1 MAKTSGLPLGL
12 IWRDF
17 ATDWPAQPY
26 PAGPTPCTVQQIN
39 TTGSRGVYRMTL
51 DAGTDVGVVR
61 ITFNTGAYLLP
72 GDVSGGPARTANSL
86 GDRLVW
92 SHGVY
97 NNQDSGSS
105 IGGSFFENSITGTG
119 DIPIITKDNENLT
132 TTSNLERV
140 RQLGFIGGEKFFLKN
155 VAGVGQKILAISNLR
170 GSVPASS
177 AHYAN
182 TTGASGGTFTQ
193 NSDGVYE
200 NIDLFDWDNTLNSGA
215 GGFVNTSDSTGVRTN
230 VGPYSG
236 WKNRNSVYPKV
247 TIYPN
252 MKTHDNTDDGDYFAN
267 GKGRVLY
274 KKYQEQLKFFNAADF
289 GDLILE
295 CIRLFNENQDILES
309 FQNRFKYMLVD
320 EYQDT
325 NTSQYTLLKL
335 LSGKWKNIC
344 CVGDDDQSIYSW
356 RGAEVTNILKFEK
369 DFADSRIIRLE
380 QNYRSTGNILAAAS
394 KLIEA
399 NESRFGK
406 TLWTSSNGGEKVSVT
421 STWDGEEEAR
431 IITDEI
437 EQQSLNKKN
446 LDEVAILV
454 RASFQMREFEDRFVS
469 IGLPYKVI
477 GGPRFYERKEI
488 RDANAYFRLAIHPN
502 DSLALERVLNVPK
515 RGIGETTLKKIKQY
529 AKNNNIPTIDAIRDL
544 IKTSEIKPKTKISL
558 KHFVELTERWNDLI
572 KERSH
577 FEIAEIILEDS
588 GYLEMLRNDDTLTAA
603 GRLDNIKELFR
614 SIEPFESLS
623 AYLEHISLV
632 MEIDKN
638 PEGNKVSLM
647 TLHAAKGL
655 EFDYVYLP
663 GWEEGVFPNQRSLD
677 EGGIKSLEEERRL
690 AYVGITRAKVKSSIF
705 YAANRK
711 MHNQWLSSIASR
723 FVSELPDENVEV
735 NLSHFSG
742 NKGNFTDIKEDIFD
756 QSDYS
761 TPGWERAKIQSSNK
775 KILVE
780 DVTDISLDNNSKF
793 SSGSIVFHKKFGQ
806 GKVESIDGKKLT
818 INFGSNG
825 TRKVME
831 NFVDTVS

>member
-1 MAKTSGLPLGL
+1 MLK
-12 IWRDF
+12 IDE
-17 ATDWPAQPY
+17 
-26 PAGPTPCTVQQIN
+26 
-39 TTGSRGVYRMTL
+39 L
-51 DAGTDVGVVR
+51 DAFKKLNEVQKEAVLHDNGPLLVLAGAGTGKTGVLTTRLAR
-61 ITFNTGAYLLP
+61 ILMENMALP
-72 GDVSGGPARTANSL
+72 GEILSVTFTNKAANEMKSRVGNLIGDMVTGLKWL
-86 GDRLVW
+86 GTF
-92 SHGVY
+92 H
-97 NNQDSGSS
+97 S
-105 IGGSFFENSITGTG
+105 IGAQI
-119 DIPIITKDNENLT
+119 L
-132 TTSNLERV
+132 
-140 RQLGFIGGEKFFLKN
+140 RQYPEKVGLKNGFIILDTDDQLRLLK
-155 VAGVGQKILAISNLR
+155 QIIKE
-170 GSVPASS
+170 
-177 AHYAN
+177 
-182 TTGASGGTFTQ
+182 
-193 NSDGVYE
+193 E
-200 NIDLFDWDNTLNSGA
+200 NIDDKKWSAKGLLSLIDK
-215 GGFVNTSDSTGVRTN
+215 
-230 VGPYSG
+230 
-236 WKNRNSVYPKV
+236 WKNKGLG
-247 TIYPN
+247 PN
-252 MKTHDNTDDGDYFAN
+252 QISSDDGDYFAN
-267 GKGRVLY
+267 GKGKVLY

-295 CIRLFNENQDILES
+295 CIRLFNENPDILES

-369 DFADSRIIRLE
+369 DFLDSKIIRLE

-488 RDANAYFRLAIHPN
+488 RDANAYFRLAIQPN
-502 DSLALERVLNVPK
+502 DSLALERILNVPK
-515 RGIGETTLKKIKQY
+515 RGIGETTLKKIKDY
-529 AKNNNIPTIDAIRDL
+529 AKNNNIPTIDSIRDL

-558 KHFVELTERWNDLI
+558 GHFIELTERWNDLI
-572 KERSH
+572 AERNH
-577 FEIAEIILEDS
+577 YEMAEIILEDS
-588 GYLEMLRNDDTLTAA
+588 GYLEMLRNDDTITAA

-614 SIEPFESLS
+614 SIEPFESLN

-655 EFDYVYLP
+655 EFDYVFLP

-677 EGGIKSLEEERRL
+677 EGGVKSLEEERRL
-690 AYVGITRAKVKSSIF
+690 AYVGITRAKIKSSIF

-711 MHNQWLSSIASR
+711 MHNQWLSSIPSR
-723 FVSELPDENVEV
+723 FVNELPEDNIEV

-742 NKGNFTDIKEDIFD
+742 NKGNFTDIKEDDIFD

-761 TPGWERAKIQSSNK
+761 TPGWERAKIQSLSNK
-775 KILVE
+775 RIQEEEKI
-780 DVTDISLDNNSKF
+780 ISVDTNSKF
-793 SSGSIVFHKKFGQ
+793 SPGMLVMHKKFGK
-806 GKVESIDGKKLT
+806 GKIQTVDGKKLT
-818 INFGSNG
+818 ISFGDNG
-825 TRKVME
+825 IRKVME
-831 NFVDTVS
+831 NFVDIAN

>member
-1 MAKTSGLPLGL
+1 MLK
-12 IWRDF
+12 
-17 ATDWPAQPY
+17 
-26 PAGPTPCTVQQIN
+26 IN
-39 TTGSRGVYRMTL
+39 EL
-51 DAGTDVGVVR
+51 DAFKKLNEVQKEAVLHDDGPLLVLAGAGTGKTGVLTTRLAR
-61 ITFNTGAYLLP
+61 ILMENMALP
-72 GDVSGGPARTANSL
+72 GEILSVTFTNKAANEMKSRVGNLIGDMVTGLKWL
-86 GDRLVW
+86 GTF
-92 SHGVY
+92 H
-97 NNQDSGSS
+97 S
-105 IGGSFFENSITGTG
+105 IGAQI
-119 DIPIITKDNENLT
+119 L
-132 TTSNLERV
+132 
-140 RQLGFIGGEKFFLKN
+140 RQYPEKVGLKNGFIILDTDDQLRLLK
-155 VAGVGQKILAISNLR
+155 QIIKE
-170 GSVPASS
+170 
-177 AHYAN
+177 
-182 TTGASGGTFTQ
+182 
-193 NSDGVYE
+193 E
-200 NIDLFDWDNTLNSGA
+200 NIDDKKWSAKGLLSLIDK
-215 GGFVNTSDSTGVRTN
+215 
-230 VGPYSG
+230 
-236 WKNRNSVYPKV
+236 WKNKGLS
-247 TIYPN
+247 PN
-252 MKTHDNTDDGDYFAN
+252 QISSDDGDYFAN
-267 GKGRVLY
+267 GKGKVLY

-295 CIRLFNENQDILES
+295 CIRLFNENPDILEG

-344 CVGDDDQSIYSW
+344 CVGDDDKSIYSW

-369 DFADSRIIRLE
+369 DFINSRIIRLE

-488 RDANAYFRLAIHPN
+488 RDANAYFRLAIQPN

-515 RGIGETTLKKIKQY
+515 RGIGETTLKKIKDY
-529 AKNNNIPTIDAIRDL
+529 AKHNNISTIDAIKDL

-558 KHFVELTERWNDLI
+558 GYFVELTERWNSLI
-572 KERSH
+572 TERSH
-577 FEIAEIILEDS
+577 YDMAEIILEDS
-588 GYLEMLRNDDTLTAA
+588 GYLEMLRNDDTITAA

-614 SIEPFESLS
+614 SIEPFESLN

-655 EFDYVYLP
+655 EFDYVFLP

-677 EGGIKSLEEERRL
+677 EGGVKSLEEERRL
-690 AYVGITRAKVKSSIF
+690 AYVGITRAKIKSSIF

-711 MHNQWLSSIASR
+711 MHNQWLSSIPSR
-723 FVSELPDENVEV
+723 FVNELPEDNIEI

-742 NKGNFTDIKEDIFD
+742 NKGNFTDIKEDDIFD

-761 TPGWERAKIQSSNK
+761 TPGWERAKIQSLSNK
-775 KILVE
+775 RIQEEEINSV
-780 DVTDISLDNNSKF
+780 DTNSKF
-793 SSGSIVFHKKFGQ
+793 STGTLVVHKKFGK
-806 GKVESIDGKKLT
+806 GKIESVDGKKLT
-818 INFGSNG
+818 INFGNNG
-825 TRKVME
+825 MRKVME
-831 NFVDTVS
+831 NFVDIAT

>member
-1 MAKTSGLPLGL
+1 MLK
-12 IWRDF
+12 IDE
-17 ATDWPAQPY
+17 
-26 PAGPTPCTVQQIN
+26 
-39 TTGSRGVYRMTL
+39 L
-51 DAGTDVGVVR
+51 DAFKKLNEVQKEAVLHDNGPLLVLAGAGTGKTGVLTTRLAR
-61 ITFNTGAYLLP
+61 ILMENMALP
-72 GDVSGGPARTANSL
+72 GEILSVTFTNKAANEMKSRVGNLIGDMVTGLKWL
-86 GDRLVW
+86 GTF
-92 SHGVY
+92 H
-97 NNQDSGSS
+97 S
-105 IGGSFFENSITGTG
+105 IGAQI
-119 DIPIITKDNENLT
+119 L
-132 TTSNLERV
+132 
-140 RQLGFIGGEKFFLKN
+140 RQYPEKVGLKNGFIILDTDDQLRLLK
-155 VAGVGQKILAISNLR
+155 QIIKE
-170 GSVPASS
+170 
-177 AHYAN
+177 
-182 TTGASGGTFTQ
+182 
-193 NSDGVYE
+193 E
-200 NIDLFDWDNTLNSGA
+200 NIDDKKWSAKGLLSLIDN
-215 GGFVNTSDSTGVRTN
+215 
-230 VGPYSG
+230 
-236 WKNRNSVYPKV
+236 WKNKGLS
-247 TIYPN
+247 PN
-252 MKTHDNTDDGDYFAN
+252 QISSDDGDYFAN
-267 GKGRVLY
+267 GKGKVLY
-274 KKYQEQLKFFNAADF
+274 KKYQDQLKFFNAADF

-295 CIRLFNENQDILES
+295 CIRLFNENPDILES

-369 DFADSRIIRLE
+369 DFLDSKIIRLE

-488 RDANAYFRLAIHPN
+488 RDANAYFRLAIQPN
-502 DSLALERVLNVPK
+502 DSLALERILNVPK
-515 RGIGETTLKKIKQY
+515 RGIGETTLKKIKDY
-529 AKNNNIPTIDAIRDL
+529 AKNNNIPTIDSIRDL

-558 KHFVELTERWNDLI
+558 GHFIELTERWNDLI
-572 KERSH
+572 AKRNHYEM
-577 FEIAEIILEDS
+577 AEIILEDS
-588 GYLEMLRNDDTLTAA
+588 GYLEMLRNDDTITAA

-614 SIEPFESLS
+614 SIEPFESLN

-655 EFDYVYLP
+655 EFDYVFLP

-677 EGGIKSLEEERRL
+677 EGGVKSLEEERRL
-690 AYVGITRAKVKSSIF
+690 AYVGITRAKIKSSIF

-711 MHNQWLSSIASR
+711 MHNQWLSSIPSR
-723 FVSELPDENVEV
+723 FVNELPEDNIEV

-742 NKGNFTDIKEDIFD
+742 NKGNFTDIKEDDIFD

-761 TPGWERAKIQSSNK
+761 TPGWERAKIQSLSNK
-775 KILVE
+775 RIQEEEKI
-780 DVTDISLDNNSKF
+780 ISVDTNSKF
-793 SSGSIVFHKKFGQ
+793 SPGMLVMHKKFGK
-806 GKVESIDGKKLT
+806 GKIQTVDGKKLT
-818 INFGSNG
+818 ISFGDNG
-825 TRKVME
+825 IRKVME
-831 NFVDTVS
+831 NFVDIAN

>member
-1 MAKTSGLPLGL
+1 MLK
-12 IWRDF
+12 
-17 ATDWPAQPY
+17 
-26 PAGPTPCTVQQIN
+26 IN
-39 TTGSRGVYRMTL
+39 EL
-51 DAGTDVGVVR
+51 DAFKKLNEVQKEAVLHDDGPLLVLAGAGTGKTGVLTTRLAR
-61 ITFNTGAYLLP
+61 ILMENMALP
-72 GDVSGGPARTANSL
+72 GEILSVTFTNKAANEMKSRVGNLIGDMVTGLKWL
-86 GDRLVW
+86 GTF
-92 SHGVY
+92 H
-97 NNQDSGSS
+97 S
-105 IGGSFFENSITGTG
+105 IGAQI
-119 DIPIITKDNENLT
+119 L
-132 TTSNLERV
+132 
-140 RQLGFIGGEKFFLKN
+140 RQYPEKVGLKNGFIILDTDDQLRLLK
-155 VAGVGQKILAISNLR
+155 QIIKE
-170 GSVPASS
+170 
-177 AHYAN
+177 
-182 TTGASGGTFTQ
+182 
-193 NSDGVYE
+193 E
-200 NIDLFDWDNTLNSGA
+200 NIDDKKWSAKGLLSLIDK
-215 GGFVNTSDSTGVRTN
+215 
-230 VGPYSG
+230 
-236 WKNRNSVYPKV
+236 WKNKGLS
-247 TIYPN
+247 PN
-252 MKTHDNTDDGDYFAN
+252 QISSDDGDYFAN
-267 GKGRVLY
+267 GKGKVLY

-295 CIRLFNENQDILES
+295 CIRLFNENPDILEG

-369 DFADSRIIRLE
+369 DFINSRIIRLE

-488 RDANAYFRLAIHPN
+488 RDANAYFRLAIQPN

-515 RGIGETTLKKIKQY
+515 RGIGETTLKKIKDY
-529 AKNNNIPTIDAIRDL
+529 AKHNNISTIDAIKDL

-558 KHFVELTERWNDLI
+558 GYFVELTERWNSLI
-572 KERSH
+572 TERSH
-577 FEIAEIILEDS
+577 YDMAEIILEDS
-588 GYLEMLRNDDTLTAA
+588 GYLEMLRNDDTITAA

-614 SIEPFESLS
+614 SIEPFESLN

-655 EFDYVYLP
+655 EFDYVFLP

-677 EGGIKSLEEERRL
+677 EGGVKSLEEERRL
-690 AYVGITRAKVKSSIF
+690 AYVGITRAKIKSSIF

-711 MHNQWLSSIASR
+711 MHNQWLSSIPSR
-723 FVSELPDENVEV
+723 FVNELPEDNIEI

-742 NKGNFTDIKEDIFD
+742 NKGNFTDIKEDDVFD

-761 TPGWERAKIQSSNK
+761 TPGWERAKIQSLSNK
-775 KILVE
+775 RIQEEEINSV
-780 DVTDISLDNNSKF
+780 DTNSKF
-793 SSGSIVFHKKFGQ
+793 STGTLVVHKKFGK
-806 GKVESIDGKKLT
+806 GKIESVDGKKLT
-818 INFGSNG
+818 INFGNNG
-825 TRKVME
+825 MRKVME
-831 NFVDTVS
+831 NFVDIAT

>member
-1 MAKTSGLPLGL
+1 MLK
-12 IWRDF
+12 IDE
-17 ATDWPAQPY
+17 
-26 PAGPTPCTVQQIN
+26 
-39 TTGSRGVYRMTL
+39 L
-51 DAGTDVGVVR
+51 DAFKKLNEVQKEAVLHDNGPLLVLAGAGTGKTGVLTTRLAR
-61 ITFNTGAYLLP
+61 ILMENMALP
-72 GDVSGGPARTANSL
+72 GEILSVTFTNKAANEMKSRVGNLIGDMVTGLKWL
-86 GDRLVW
+86 GTF
-92 SHGVY
+92 H
-97 NNQDSGSS
+97 S
-105 IGGSFFENSITGTG
+105 IGAQI
-119 DIPIITKDNENLT
+119 L
-132 TTSNLERV
+132 
-140 RQLGFIGGEKFFLKN
+140 RQYPEKVGLKNGFIILDTDDQLRLLK
-155 VAGVGQKILAISNLR
+155 QIIKE
-170 GSVPASS
+170 
-177 AHYAN
+177 
-182 TTGASGGTFTQ
+182 
-193 NSDGVYE
+193 E
-200 NIDLFDWDNTLNSGA
+200 NIDDKKWSAKGLLSLIDN
-215 GGFVNTSDSTGVRTN
+215 
-230 VGPYSG
+230 
-236 WKNRNSVYPKV
+236 WKNKGLS
-247 TIYPN
+247 PN
-252 MKTHDNTDDGDYFAN
+252 QISSDDGDYFAN
-267 GKGRVLY
+267 GKGKVLY
-274 KKYQEQLKFFNAADF
+274 KKYQDQLKFFNAADF

-295 CIRLFNENQDILES
+295 CIRLFNENPDILES

-369 DFADSRIIRLE
+369 DFLDSKIIRLE
-380 QNYRSTGNILAAAS
+380 QNYRSTGNILATAS

-437 EQQSLNKKN
+437 EQHSLNKKN

-488 RDANAYFRLAIHPN
+488 RDANAYFRLAIQPN
-502 DSLALERVLNVPK
+502 DSLALERILNVPK
-515 RGIGETTLKKIKQY
+515 RGIGETTLKKIKDY
-529 AKNNNIPTIDAIRDL
+529 AKNNNIPTIDSIRDL

-558 KHFVELTERWNDLI
+558 GHFIELTERWNDLI
-572 KERSH
+572 AERNH
-577 FEIAEIILEDS
+577 YEMAEIILEDS
-588 GYLEMLRNDDTLTAA
+588 GYLEMLRNDDTITAA

-614 SIEPFESLS
+614 SIEPFESLN

-655 EFDYVYLP
+655 EFDYVFLP

-677 EGGIKSLEEERRL
+677 EGGVKSLEEERRL
-690 AYVGITRAKVKSSIF
+690 AYVGITRAKIKSSIF

-711 MHNQWLSSIASR
+711 MHNQWLSSIPSR
-723 FVSELPDENVEV
+723 FVNELPEDNIEV

-742 NKGNFTDIKEDIFD
+742 NKGNFTDIKEDDIFD

-761 TPGWERAKIQSSNK
+761 TPGWERAKIQSLSNK
-775 KILVE
+775 RIQE
-780 DVTDISLDNNSKF
+780 EEEIISVDTNSKF
-793 SSGSIVFHKKFGQ
+793 SPGMLVMHKKFGK
-806 GKVESIDGKKLT
+806 GKIETVDGKKLT
-818 INFGSNG
+818 ISFGDNG
-825 TRKVME
+825 IRKVME
-831 NFVDTVS
+831 NFVDIAN

>member
-1 MAKTSGLPLGL
+1 MLK
-12 IWRDF
+12 
-17 ATDWPAQPY
+17 
-26 PAGPTPCTVQQIN
+26 IN
-39 TTGSRGVYRMTL
+39 EL
-51 DAGTDVGVVR
+51 DAFKKLNEVQKEAVLHDNGPLLVLAGAGTGKTGVLTTRLAR
-61 ITFNTGAYLLP
+61 ILMENMALP
-72 GDVSGGPARTANSL
+72 GEILSVTFTNKAANEMKSRVGNLIGDMVTGLKWL
-86 GDRLVW
+86 GTF
-92 SHGVY
+92 H
-97 NNQDSGSS
+97 S
-105 IGGSFFENSITGTG
+105 IGAQI
-119 DIPIITKDNENLT
+119 L
-132 TTSNLERV
+132 
-140 RQLGFIGGEKFFLKN
+140 RQYPEKVGLKNGFIILDTDDQLRLLK
-155 VAGVGQKILAISNLR
+155 QIIKE
-170 GSVPASS
+170 
-177 AHYAN
+177 
-182 TTGASGGTFTQ
+182 
-193 NSDGVYE
+193 E
-200 NIDLFDWDNTLNSGA
+200 NIDDKKWSAKGLLSLIDK
-215 GGFVNTSDSTGVRTN
+215 
-230 VGPYSG
+230 
-236 WKNRNSVYPKV
+236 WKNKGLG
-247 TIYPN
+247 PN
-252 MKTHDNTDDGDYFAN
+252 QISSDDGDYFAN
-267 GKGRVLY
+267 GKGKVLY

-295 CIRLFNENQDILES
+295 CIRLFNENPDILES

-369 DFADSRIIRLE
+369 DFLHSKIIRLE

-394 KLIEA
+394 KLIET

-469 IGLPYKVI
+469 VGLPYKVI

-488 RDANAYFRLAIHPN
+488 RDANAYFRLAIQPN
-502 DSLALERVLNVPK
+502 DSLALERILNVPK
-515 RGIGETTLKKIKQY
+515 RGIGETTLKKIKDY
-529 AKNNNIPTIDAIRDL
+529 AKNNNISTIDSIRDL

-558 KHFVELTERWNDLI
+558 GHFIELTERWNDLI
-572 KERSH
+572 AERNH
-577 FEIAEIILEDS
+577 YEMAEIILEDS
-588 GYLEMLRNDDTLTAA
+588 GYLEMLRNDDTITAA

-614 SIEPFESLS
+614 SIEPFESLN

-655 EFDYVYLP
+655 EFDYVFLP

-677 EGGIKSLEEERRL
+677 EGGVKSLEEERRL
-690 AYVGITRAKVKSSIF
+690 AYVGITRAKIKSSIF

-711 MHNQWLSSIASR
+711 MHNQWLSSIPSR
-723 FVSELPDENVEV
+723 FVNELPEDNIEI

-742 NKGNFTDIKEDIFD
+742 NKGNFTDIKEDDIFD

-761 TPGWERAKIQSSNK
+761 TPGWERAKIQSLSNK
-775 KILVE
+775 RAQEEEKI
-780 DVTDISLDNNSKF
+780 ISIDSNSKF
-793 SSGSIVFHKKFGQ
+793 SPGTLVMHKKFGK
-806 GKVESIDGKKLT
+806 GKIETVDGKKLT
-818 INFGSNG
+818 IDFGGNG
-825 TRKVME
+825 IRKVME
-831 NFVDTVS
+831 NFVDITY

>member
-1 MAKTSGLPLGL
+1 MLK
-12 IWRDF
+12 IDE
-17 ATDWPAQPY
+17 
-26 PAGPTPCTVQQIN
+26 
-39 TTGSRGVYRMTL
+39 L
-51 DAGTDVGVVR
+51 DAFKKLNEVQKEAVLHDNGPLLVLAGAGTGKTGVLTTRLAR
-61 ITFNTGAYLLP
+61 ILMENMALP
-72 GDVSGGPARTANSL
+72 GEILSVTFTNKAANEMKSRVGNLIGDMVTGLKWL
-86 GDRLVW
+86 GTF
-92 SHGVY
+92 H
-97 NNQDSGSS
+97 S
-105 IGGSFFENSITGTG
+105 IGAQI
-119 DIPIITKDNENLT
+119 L
-132 TTSNLERV
+132 
-140 RQLGFIGGEKFFLKN
+140 RQYPEKVGLKNGFIILDTDDQLRLLK
-155 VAGVGQKILAISNLR
+155 QIIKE
-170 GSVPASS
+170 
-177 AHYAN
+177 
-182 TTGASGGTFTQ
+182 
-193 NSDGVYE
+193 E
-200 NIDLFDWDNTLNSGA
+200 NIDDKKWSAKGLLSLIDN
-215 GGFVNTSDSTGVRTN
+215 
-230 VGPYSG
+230 
-236 WKNRNSVYPKV
+236 WKNKGLS
-247 TIYPN
+247 PN
-252 MKTHDNTDDGDYFAN
+252 QISSDDGDYFAN
-267 GKGRVLY
+267 GKGKVLY
-274 KKYQEQLKFFNAADF
+274 KKYQDQLKFFNAADF

-295 CIRLFNENQDILES
+295 CIRLFNENPDILES

-369 DFADSRIIRLE
+369 DFLDSKIIRLE

-488 RDANAYFRLAIHPN
+488 RDANAYFRLAIQPN
-502 DSLALERVLNVPK
+502 DSLALERILNVPK
-515 RGIGETTLKKIKQY
+515 RGIGETTLKKIKDY
-529 AKNNNIPTIDAIRDL
+529 AKNNNIPTIDSIRDL

-558 KHFVELTERWNDLI
+558 GHFIELTERWNDLI
-572 KERSH
+572 AERNH
-577 FEIAEIILEDS
+577 YEMAEIILEDS
-588 GYLEMLRNDDTLTAA
+588 GYLEMLRNDDTITAA

-614 SIEPFESLS
+614 SIEPFESLN

-655 EFDYVYLP
+655 EFDYVFLP

-677 EGGIKSLEEERRL
+677 EGGVKSLEEERRL
-690 AYVGITRAKVKSSIF
+690 AYVGITRAKIKSSIF

-711 MHNQWLSSIASR
+711 MHNQWLSSIPSR
-723 FVSELPDENVEV
+723 FVNELPEDNIEV

-742 NKGNFTDIKEDIFD
+742 NKGNFTDIKEDDIFD

-761 TPGWERAKIQSSNK
+761 TPGWERAKIQSLSNK
-775 KILVE
+775 RIQEEEKI
-780 DVTDISLDNNSKF
+780 ISVGTNSKF
-793 SSGSIVFHKKFGQ
+793 SPGMLVMHKKFGK
-806 GKVESIDGKKLT
+806 GKIQTVDGKKLT
-818 INFGSNG
+818 ISFGDNG
-825 TRKVME
+825 IRKVME
-831 NFVDTVS
+831 NFVDIAN

>member
-1 MAKTSGLPLGL
+1 MLK
-12 IWRDF
+12 IDE
-17 ATDWPAQPY
+17 
-26 PAGPTPCTVQQIN
+26 
-39 TTGSRGVYRMTL
+39 L
-51 DAGTDVGVVR
+51 DAFKKLNEVQKEAVLHDNGPLLVLAGAGTGKTGVLTTRLAR
-61 ITFNTGAYLLP
+61 ILMENMALP
-72 GDVSGGPARTANSL
+72 GEILSVTFTNKAANEMKSRVGNLIGDMVTGLKWL
-86 GDRLVW
+86 GTF
-92 SHGVY
+92 H
-97 NNQDSGSS
+97 S
-105 IGGSFFENSITGTG
+105 IGAQI
-119 DIPIITKDNENLT
+119 L
-132 TTSNLERV
+132 
-140 RQLGFIGGEKFFLKN
+140 RQYPEKVGLKNGFIILDTDDQLRLLK
-155 VAGVGQKILAISNLR
+155 QIIKE
-170 GSVPASS
+170 
-177 AHYAN
+177 
-182 TTGASGGTFTQ
+182 
-193 NSDGVYE
+193 E
-200 NIDLFDWDNTLNSGA
+200 NIDDKKWSAKGLLSLIDN
-215 GGFVNTSDSTGVRTN
+215 
-230 VGPYSG
+230 
-236 WKNRNSVYPKV
+236 WKNKGLS
-247 TIYPN
+247 PN
-252 MKTHDNTDDGDYFAN
+252 QISSDDGDYFAN
-267 GKGRVLY
+267 GKGKVLY
-274 KKYQEQLKFFNAADF
+274 KKYQDQLKFFNAADF

-295 CIRLFNENQDILES
+295 CIRLFNENPDILES

-369 DFADSRIIRLE
+369 DFLDSKIIRLE

-488 RDANAYFRLAIHPN
+488 RDANAYFRLAIQPN
-502 DSLALERVLNVPK
+502 DSLALERILNVPK
-515 RGIGETTLKKIKQY
+515 RGIGETTLKKIKDY
-529 AKNNNIPTIDAIRDL
+529 AKNNNIPTIDSIRDL

-558 KHFVELTERWNDLI
+558 GHFIELTERWNDLI
-572 KERSH
+572 AERNH
-577 FEIAEIILEDS
+577 YEMAEIILEDS
-588 GYLEMLRNDDTLTAA
+588 GYLEMLRNDDTITAA

-614 SIEPFESLS
+614 SIEPFESLN

-655 EFDYVYLP
+655 EFDYVFLP

-677 EGGIKSLEEERRL
+677 EGGVKSLEEERRL
-690 AYVGITRAKVKSSIF
+690 AYVGITRAKIKSSIF

-711 MHNQWLSSIASR
+711 MHNQWLSSIPSR
-723 FVSELPDENVEV
+723 FVNELPEDNIDV

-742 NKGNFTDIKEDIFD
+742 NKGNFTDIKEDDIFD

-761 TPGWERAKIQSSNK
+761 TPGWERAKIQSLSNK
-775 KILVE
+775 RIQEEEKI
-780 DVTDISLDNNSKF
+780 ISVDTNSKF
-793 SSGSIVFHKKFGQ
+793 SPGMLVMHKKFGK
-806 GKVESIDGKKLT
+806 GKIETVDGKKLT
-818 INFGSNG
+818 ISFGDNG
-825 TRKVME
+825 IRKVME
-831 NFVDTVS
+831 NFVDLAN

>member
-1 MAKTSGLPLGL
+1 MLK
-12 IWRDF
+12 IDE
-17 ATDWPAQPY
+17 
-26 PAGPTPCTVQQIN
+26 
-39 TTGSRGVYRMTL
+39 L
-51 DAGTDVGVVR
+51 DAFKKLNEVQKEAVLHDNGPLLVLAGAGTGKTGVLTTRLAR
-61 ITFNTGAYLLP
+61 ILMENMALP
-72 GDVSGGPARTANSL
+72 GEILSVTFTNKAANEMKSRVGNLIGDMVTGLKWL
-86 GDRLVW
+86 GTF
-92 SHGVY
+92 H
-97 NNQDSGSS
+97 S
-105 IGGSFFENSITGTG
+105 IGAQI
-119 DIPIITKDNENLT
+119 L
-132 TTSNLERV
+132 
-140 RQLGFIGGEKFFLKN
+140 RQYPEKVGLKNGFIILDTDDQLRLLK
-155 VAGVGQKILAISNLR
+155 QIIKE
-170 GSVPASS
+170 
-177 AHYAN
+177 
-182 TTGASGGTFTQ
+182 
-193 NSDGVYE
+193 E
-200 NIDLFDWDNTLNSGA
+200 NIDDKKWSAKGLLSLIDN
-215 GGFVNTSDSTGVRTN
+215 
-230 VGPYSG
+230 
-236 WKNRNSVYPKV
+236 WKNKGLS
-247 TIYPN
+247 PN
-252 MKTHDNTDDGDYFAN
+252 QISSDDGDYFAN
-267 GKGRVLY
+267 GKGKVLY
-274 KKYQEQLKFFNAADF
+274 KKYQDQLKFFNAADF

-295 CIRLFNENQDILES
+295 CIRLFNENPDILES

-369 DFADSRIIRLE
+369 DFLDSKIIRLE

-488 RDANAYFRLAIHPN
+488 RDANAYFRLAIQPN
-502 DSLALERVLNVPK
+502 DSLALERILNVPK
-515 RGIGETTLKKIKQY
+515 RGIGETTLKKIKDY
-529 AKNNNIPTIDAIRDL
+529 AKNNNIPTIDSIRDL

-558 KHFVELTERWNDLI
+558 GHFIELTERWNDLI
-572 KERSH
+572 AERNH
-577 FEIAEIILEDS
+577 YEMAEIILEDS
-588 GYLEMLRNDDTLTAA
+588 GYLEMLRNDDTITAA

-614 SIEPFESLS
+614 SIEPFESLN

-655 EFDYVYLP
+655 EFDYVFLP

-677 EGGIKSLEEERRL
+677 EGGVKSLEEERRL
-690 AYVGITRAKVKSSIF
+690 AYVGITRAKIKSSIF

-711 MHNQWLSSIASR
+711 MHNQWLSSIPSR
-723 FVSELPDENVEV
+723 FVNELPEDNIEV

-742 NKGNFTDIKEDIFD
+742 NKGNFTDIKEDDIFD

-761 TPGWERAKIQSSNK
+761 TPGWERAKIQSLSNK
-775 KILVE
+775 RIQEEEKI
-780 DVTDISLDNNSKF
+780 ISVDTNSKF
-793 SSGSIVFHKKFGQ
+793 SPGMLVMHKKFGK
-806 GKVESIDGKKLT
+806 GKIETVDGKKLT
-818 INFGSNG
+818 ISFGDNG
-825 TRKVME
+825 IRKVME
-831 NFVDTVS
+831 NFVNIAN

>member
-1 MAKTSGLPLGL
+1 MLK
-12 IWRDF
+12 
-17 ATDWPAQPY
+17 
-26 PAGPTPCTVQQIN
+26 IN
-39 TTGSRGVYRMTL
+39 EL
-51 DAGTDVGVVR
+51 DAFKKLNEVQKEAVLHDNGPLLVLAGAGTGKTGVLTTRLAR
-61 ITFNTGAYLLP
+61 ILMENMALP
-72 GDVSGGPARTANSL
+72 GEILSVTFTNKAANEMKSRVGNLIGDMVTGLKWL
-86 GDRLVW
+86 GTF
-92 SHGVY
+92 H
-97 NNQDSGSS
+97 S
-105 IGGSFFENSITGTG
+105 IGAQI
-119 DIPIITKDNENLT
+119 L
-132 TTSNLERV
+132 
-140 RQLGFIGGEKFFLKN
+140 RQYPEKVGLKNGFIILDTDDQLRLLK
-155 VAGVGQKILAISNLR
+155 QIIKE
-170 GSVPASS
+170 
-177 AHYAN
+177 
-182 TTGASGGTFTQ
+182 
-193 NSDGVYE
+193 E
-200 NIDLFDWDNTLNSGA
+200 NIDDKKWSAKGLLSLIDK
-215 GGFVNTSDSTGVRTN
+215 
-230 VGPYSG
+230 
-236 WKNRNSVYPKV
+236 WKNKGLG
-247 TIYPN
+247 PN
-252 MKTHDNTDDGDYFAN
+252 QISSDDGDYFAN
-267 GKGRVLY
+267 GKGKVLY

-295 CIRLFNENQDILES
+295 CIRLFNENPDILES

-369 DFADSRIIRLE
+369 DFLHSKIIRLE

-394 KLIEA
+394 KLIET

-488 RDANAYFRLAIHPN
+488 RDANAYFRLAIQPN
-502 DSLALERVLNVPK
+502 DSLALERILNVPK
-515 RGIGETTLKKIKQY
+515 RGIGETTLKKIKDY
-529 AKNNNIPTIDAIRDL
+529 AKNNNIPTIDSIRDL

-558 KHFVELTERWNDLI
+558 GHFIELTERWNDLI
-572 KERSH
+572 AERNH
-577 FEIAEIILEDS
+577 YEMAEIILEDS
-588 GYLEMLRNDDTLTAA
+588 GYLEMLRNDDTITAA

-614 SIEPFESLS
+614 SIEPFESLN

-655 EFDYVYLP
+655 EFDYVFLP

-677 EGGIKSLEEERRL
+677 EGGVKSLEEERRL
-690 AYVGITRAKVKSSIF
+690 AYVGITRAKIKSSIF

-711 MHNQWLSSIASR
+711 MHNQWLSSIPSR
-723 FVSELPDENVEV
+723 FVNELPEDNIEI

-742 NKGNFTDIKEDIFD
+742 NKGNFTDIKEDDIFD

-761 TPGWERAKIQSSNK
+761 TPGWERAKIQSLSNK
-775 KILVE
+775 RAQEEEKI
-780 DVTDISLDNNSKF
+780 ISIDSNSKF
-793 SSGSIVFHKKFGQ
+793 SPGTLVMHKKFGK
-806 GKVESIDGKKLT
+806 GKIETVDGKKLT
-818 INFGSNG
+818 IDFGGNG
-825 TRKVME
+825 IRKVME
-831 NFVDTVS
+831 NFVDITY

>member
-1 MAKTSGLPLGL
+1 MKSRVGNLIGDMVTGLKWLG
-12 IWRDF
+12 
-17 ATDWPAQPY
+17 
-26 PAGPTPCTVQQIN
+26 
-39 TTGSRGVYRMTL
+39 
-51 DAGTDVGVVR
+51 
-61 ITFNTGAYLLP
+61 TF
-72 GDVSGGPARTANSL
+72 
-86 GDRLVW
+86 
-92 SHGVY
+92 H
-97 NNQDSGSS
+97 S
-105 IGGSFFENSITGTG
+105 IGAQI
-119 DIPIITKDNENLT
+119 L
-132 TTSNLERV
+132 
-140 RQLGFIGGEKFFLKN
+140 RQYPEKVGLKNGFIILDTDDQLRLLK
-155 VAGVGQKILAISNLR
+155 QIIKE
-170 GSVPASS
+170 
-177 AHYAN
+177 
-182 TTGASGGTFTQ
+182 
-193 NSDGVYE
+193 E
-200 NIDLFDWDNTLNSGA
+200 NIDDKKWSAKGLLSLIDK
-215 GGFVNTSDSTGVRTN
+215 
-230 VGPYSG
+230 
-236 WKNRNSVYPKV
+236 WKNKGLS
-247 TIYPN
+247 PN
-252 MKTHDNTDDGDYFAN
+252 QISSDDGDYFAN
-267 GKGRVLY
+267 GKGKVLY

-295 CIRLFNENQDILES
+295 CIRLFNENPDILEG

-369 DFADSRIIRLE
+369 DFINSRIIRLE

-488 RDANAYFRLAIHPN
+488 RDANAYFRLAIQPN

-515 RGIGETTLKKIKQY
+515 RGIGETTLKKIKDY
-529 AKNNNIPTIDAIRDL
+529 AKHNNISTIDAIKDL

-558 KHFVELTERWNDLI
+558 GYFVELTERWNSLI
-572 KERSH
+572 TERSH
-577 FEIAEIILEDS
+577 YDMAEIILEDS
-588 GYLEMLRNDDTLTAA
+588 GYLEMLRNDDTITAA

-614 SIEPFESLS
+614 SIEPFESLN

-655 EFDYVYLP
+655 EFDYVFLP

-677 EGGIKSLEEERRL
+677 EGGVKSLEEERRL
-690 AYVGITRAKVKSSIF
+690 AYVGITRAKIKSSIF

-711 MHNQWLSSIASR
+711 MHNQWLSSIPSR
-723 FVSELPDENVEV
+723 FVNELPEDNIEI

-742 NKGNFTDIKEDIFD
+742 NKGNFTDIKEDDIFD

-761 TPGWERAKIQSSNK
+761 TPGWERAKIQSLSNK
-775 KILVE
+775 RIQEEEINSV
-780 DVTDISLDNNSKF
+780 DTNSKF
-793 SSGSIVFHKKFGQ
+793 STGTLVVHKKFGK
-806 GKVESIDGKKLT
+806 GKIESVDGKKLT
-818 INFGSNG
+818 INFGNNG
-825 TRKVME
+825 MRKVME
-831 NFVDTVS
+831 NFVDIAT

>member
-1 MAKTSGLPLGL
+1 MLK
-12 IWRDF
+12 
-17 ATDWPAQPY
+17 
-26 PAGPTPCTVQQIN
+26 IN
-39 TTGSRGVYRMTL
+39 EL
-51 DAGTDVGVVR
+51 DAFKKLNEVQKEAVLHDNGPLLVLAGAGTGKTGVLTTRLAR
-61 ITFNTGAYLLP
+61 ILMENMALP
-72 GDVSGGPARTANSL
+72 GEILSVTFTNKAANEMKSRVGNLIGDMVTGLKWL
-86 GDRLVW
+86 GTF
-92 SHGVY
+92 H
-97 NNQDSGSS
+97 S
-105 IGGSFFENSITGTG
+105 IGAQI
-119 DIPIITKDNENLT
+119 L
-132 TTSNLERV
+132 
-140 RQLGFIGGEKFFLKN
+140 RQYPEKVGLKNGFIILDTDDQLRLLK
-155 VAGVGQKILAISNLR
+155 QIIKE
-170 GSVPASS
+170 
-177 AHYAN
+177 
-182 TTGASGGTFTQ
+182 
-193 NSDGVYE
+193 E
-200 NIDLFDWDNTLNSGA
+200 NIDDKRWSAKGLLSLIDK
-215 GGFVNTSDSTGVRTN
+215 
-230 VGPYSG
+230 
-236 WKNRNSVYPKV
+236 WKNKGLG
-247 TIYPN
+247 PN
-252 MKTHDNTDDGDYFAN
+252 QISSDDGDYFAN
-267 GKGRVLY
+267 GKGKVLY

-295 CIRLFNENQDILES
+295 CIRLFNENPDILES

-369 DFADSRIIRLE
+369 DFLHSKIIRLE

-394 KLIEA
+394 KLIET

-469 IGLPYKVI
+469 VGLPYKVI

-488 RDANAYFRLAIHPN
+488 RDANAYFRLAIQPN
-502 DSLALERVLNVPK
+502 DSLALERILNVPK
-515 RGIGETTLKKIKQY
+515 RGIGETTLKKIKDY
-529 AKNNNIPTIDAIRDL
+529 AKNNNISTIDSIRDL

-558 KHFVELTERWNDLI
+558 GHFIELTERWNDLI
-572 KERSH
+572 AERNH
-577 FEIAEIILEDS
+577 YEMAEIILEDS
-588 GYLEMLRNDDTLTAA
+588 GYLEMLRNDDTITAA

-614 SIEPFESLS
+614 SIEPFESLN

-655 EFDYVYLP
+655 EFDYVFLP

-677 EGGIKSLEEERRL
+677 EGGVKSLEEERRL
-690 AYVGITRAKVKSSIF
+690 AYVGITRAKIKSSIF

-711 MHNQWLSSIASR
+711 MHNQWLSSIPSR
-723 FVSELPDENVEV
+723 FVNELPEDNIEI

-742 NKGNFTDIKEDIFD
+742 NKGNFTDIKEDDIFD

-761 TPGWERAKIQSSNK
+761 TPGWERAKIQSLSNK
-775 KILVE
+775 RAQEEEKI
-780 DVTDISLDNNSKF
+780 ISIDSNSKF
-793 SSGSIVFHKKFGQ
+793 SPGTLVMHKKFGK
-806 GKVESIDGKKLT
+806 GKIETVDGKKLT
-818 INFGSNG
+818 IDFGGNG
-825 TRKVME
+825 IRKVME
-831 NFVDTVS
+831 NFVDITY

>member
-1 MAKTSGLPLGL
+1 MLK
-12 IWRDF
+12 
-17 ATDWPAQPY
+17 
-26 PAGPTPCTVQQIN
+26 IN
-39 TTGSRGVYRMTL
+39 EL
-51 DAGTDVGVVR
+51 DAFKKLNEVQKEAVLHDDGPLLVLAGAGTGKTGVLTTRLAR
-61 ITFNTGAYLLP
+61 ILMENMALP
-72 GDVSGGPARTANSL
+72 GEILSVTFTNKAANEMKSRVGNLIGDMVTGLKWL
-86 GDRLVW
+86 GTF
-92 SHGVY
+92 H
-97 NNQDSGSS
+97 S
-105 IGGSFFENSITGTG
+105 IGAQI
-119 DIPIITKDNENLT
+119 L
-132 TTSNLERV
+132 
-140 RQLGFIGGEKFFLKN
+140 RQYPEKVGLKNGFIILDTDDQLRLLK
-155 VAGVGQKILAISNLR
+155 QIIKE
-170 GSVPASS
+170 
-177 AHYAN
+177 
-182 TTGASGGTFTQ
+182 
-193 NSDGVYE
+193 E
-200 NIDLFDWDNTLNSGA
+200 NIDDKKWSAKGLLSLIDK
-215 GGFVNTSDSTGVRTN
+215 
-230 VGPYSG
+230 
-236 WKNRNSVYPKV
+236 WKNKGLS
-247 TIYPN
+247 PN
-252 MKTHDNTDDGDYFAN
+252 QISSDDGDYFAN
-267 GKGRVLY
+267 GKGKVLY

-295 CIRLFNENQDILES
+295 CIRLFNENPDILEG

-369 DFADSRIIRLE
+369 DFINSKIIRLE

-488 RDANAYFRLAIHPN
+488 RDANAYFRLAIQPN

-515 RGIGETTLKKIKQY
+515 RGIGETTLKKIKDY
-529 AKNNNIPTIDAIRDL
+529 AKHNNISTIDAIKDL

-558 KHFVELTERWNDLI
+558 GYFVELTERWNSLI
-572 KERSH
+572 TERSH
-577 FEIAEIILEDS
+577 YDMAEIILEDS
-588 GYLEMLRNDDTLTAA
+588 GYLEMLRNDDTITAA

-614 SIEPFESLS
+614 SIEPFESLN

-655 EFDYVYLP
+655 EFDYVFLP

-677 EGGIKSLEEERRL
+677 EGGVKSLEEERRL
-690 AYVGITRAKVKSSIF
+690 AYVGITRAKIKSSIF

-711 MHNQWLSSIASR
+711 MHNQWLSSIPSR
-723 FVSELPDENVEV
+723 FVNELPEDNIEI

-742 NKGNFTDIKEDIFD
+742 NKGNFTDIKEDDIFD

-761 TPGWERAKIQSSNK
+761 TPGWERAKIQSLSNK
-775 KILVE
+775 RIQEEEINSV
-780 DVTDISLDNNSKF
+780 DTNSKF
-793 SSGSIVFHKKFGQ
+793 STGTLVVHKKFGK
-806 GKVESIDGKKLT
+806 GKIESVDGKKLT
-818 INFGSNG
+818 INFGNNG
-825 TRKVME
+825 MRKVME
-831 NFVDTVS
+831 NFVDIAT

>member
-1 MAKTSGLPLGL
+1 MLK
-12 IWRDF
+12 IDE
-17 ATDWPAQPY
+17 
-26 PAGPTPCTVQQIN
+26 
-39 TTGSRGVYRMTL
+39 L
-51 DAGTDVGVVR
+51 DAFKKLNEVQKEAVLHDNGPLLVLAGAGTGKTGVLTTRLAR
-61 ITFNTGAYLLP
+61 ILIENMALP
-72 GDVSGGPARTANSL
+72 GEILSVTFTNKAANEMKSRVGNLIGDMVTGLKWL
-86 GDRLVW
+86 GTF
-92 SHGVY
+92 H
-97 NNQDSGSS
+97 S
-105 IGGSFFENSITGTG
+105 IGAQI
-119 DIPIITKDNENLT
+119 L
-132 TTSNLERV
+132 
-140 RQLGFIGGEKFFLKN
+140 RQYPEKVGLKNGFIILDTDDQLRLLK
-155 VAGVGQKILAISNLR
+155 QIIKE
-170 GSVPASS
+170 
-177 AHYAN
+177 
-182 TTGASGGTFTQ
+182 
-193 NSDGVYE
+193 E
-200 NIDLFDWDNTLNSGA
+200 NIDDKKWSAKGLLSLIDN
-215 GGFVNTSDSTGVRTN
+215 
-230 VGPYSG
+230 
-236 WKNRNSVYPKV
+236 WKNKGLS
-247 TIYPN
+247 PN
-252 MKTHDNTDDGDYFAN
+252 QISSDDGDYFAN
-267 GKGRVLY
+267 GKGKVLY
-274 KKYQEQLKFFNAADF
+274 KKYQDQLKFFNAADF

-295 CIRLFNENQDILES
+295 CIRLFNENPDILES

-369 DFADSRIIRLE
+369 DFLDSKIIRLE

-437 EQQSLNKKN
+437 EQHSLNKKN

-488 RDANAYFRLAIHPN
+488 RDANAYFRLAIQPN
-502 DSLALERVLNVPK
+502 DSLALERILNVPK
-515 RGIGETTLKKIKQY
+515 RGIGETTLKKIKDY
-529 AKNNNIPTIDAIRDL
+529 AKNNNIPTIDSIRDL

-558 KHFVELTERWNDLI
+558 GHFIELTERWNDLI
-572 KERSH
+572 AERNH
-577 FEIAEIILEDS
+577 YEMAEIILEDS
-588 GYLEMLRNDDTLTAA
+588 GYLEMLRNDDTITAA

-614 SIEPFESLS
+614 SIEPFESLN

-655 EFDYVYLP
+655 EFDYVFLP

-677 EGGIKSLEEERRL
+677 EGGVKSLEEERRL
-690 AYVGITRAKVKSSIF
+690 AYVGITRAKIKSSIF

-711 MHNQWLSSIASR
+711 MHNQWLSSIPSR
-723 FVSELPDENVEV
+723 FVNELPEDNIEV

-742 NKGNFTDIKEDIFD
+742 NKGNFTDIKEDDIFD

-761 TPGWERAKIQSSNK
+761 TPGWERAKIQSLSNK
-775 KILVE
+775 RIQEEEKI
-780 DVTDISLDNNSKF
+780 ISVDTNSKF
-793 SSGSIVFHKKFGQ
+793 SPGMLVMHKKFGK
-806 GKVESIDGKKLT
+806 GKIQTVDGKKLT
-818 INFGSNG
+818 ISFGDNG
-825 TRKVME
+825 IRKVME
-831 NFVDTVS
+831 NFVDIAN

>member
-1 MAKTSGLPLGL
+1 MLK
-12 IWRDF
+12 
-17 ATDWPAQPY
+17 
-26 PAGPTPCTVQQIN
+26 IN
-39 TTGSRGVYRMTL
+39 EL
-51 DAGTDVGVVR
+51 DAFKKLNEVQKEAVLHDDGPLLVLAGAGTGKTGVLTTRLAR
-61 ITFNTGAYLLP
+61 ILMENMALP
-72 GDVSGGPARTANSL
+72 GEILSVTFTNKAANEMKSRVGNLIGDMVTGLKWL
-86 GDRLVW
+86 GTF
-92 SHGVY
+92 H
-97 NNQDSGSS
+97 S
-105 IGGSFFENSITGTG
+105 IGAQI
-119 DIPIITKDNENLT
+119 L
-132 TTSNLERV
+132 
-140 RQLGFIGGEKFFLKN
+140 RQYPEKVGLKNGFIILDTDDQVRLLK
-155 VAGVGQKILAISNLR
+155 QIIKE
-170 GSVPASS
+170 
-177 AHYAN
+177 
-182 TTGASGGTFTQ
+182 
-193 NSDGVYE
+193 E
-200 NIDLFDWDNTLNSGA
+200 NIDDKKWSAKGLLSLIDK
-215 GGFVNTSDSTGVRTN
+215 
-230 VGPYSG
+230 
-236 WKNRNSVYPKV
+236 WKNKGLS
-247 TIYPN
+247 PN
-252 MKTHDNTDDGDYFAN
+252 QISSDDGDYFAN
-267 GKGRVLY
+267 GKGKVLY

-295 CIRLFNENQDILES
+295 CIRLFNENPDILEG

-369 DFADSRIIRLE
+369 DFINSRIIRLE

-488 RDANAYFRLAIHPN
+488 RDANAYFRLAIQPN

-515 RGIGETTLKKIKQY
+515 RGIGETTLKKIKDY
-529 AKNNNIPTIDAIRDL
+529 AKHNNISTIDAIKDL

-558 KHFVELTERWNDLI
+558 GYFVELTERWNSLI
-572 KERSH
+572 TERSH
-577 FEIAEIILEDS
+577 YDMAEIILEDS
-588 GYLEMLRNDDTLTAA
+588 GYLEMLRNDDTITAA

-614 SIEPFESLS
+614 SIEPFESLN

-655 EFDYVYLP
+655 EFDYVFLP

-677 EGGIKSLEEERRL
+677 EGGVKSLEEERRL
-690 AYVGITRAKVKSSIF
+690 AYVGITRAKIKSSIF

-711 MHNQWLSSIASR
+711 MHNQWLSSIPSR
-723 FVSELPDENVEV
+723 FVNELPEDNIEI

-742 NKGNFTDIKEDIFD
+742 NKGNFTDIKEDDIFD

-761 TPGWERAKIQSSNK
+761 TPGWERAKIQSLSNK
-775 KILVE
+775 RIQEEEINSV
-780 DVTDISLDNNSKF
+780 DTNSKF
-793 SSGSIVFHKKFGQ
+793 STGTLVVHKKFGK
-806 GKVESIDGKKLT
+806 GKIESVDGKKLT
-818 INFGSNG
+818 INFGNNG
-825 TRKVME
+825 MRKVME
-831 NFVDTVS
+831 NFVDIAT

>member
-1 MAKTSGLPLGL
+1 MLK
-12 IWRDF
+12 
-17 ATDWPAQPY
+17 
-26 PAGPTPCTVQQIN
+26 IN
-39 TTGSRGVYRMTL
+39 EL
-51 DAGTDVGVVR
+51 DAFKKLNEVQKEAVLHDDGPLLVLAGAGTGKTGVLTTRLARILMENMALTGEILSVTFTNKAANEMKSRVGNLIGDMVTGLKWLG
-61 ITFNTGAYLLP
+61 TF
-72 GDVSGGPARTANSL
+72 
-86 GDRLVW
+86 
-92 SHGVY
+92 H
-97 NNQDSGSS
+97 S
-105 IGGSFFENSITGTG
+105 IGAQI
-119 DIPIITKDNENLT
+119 L
-132 TTSNLERV
+132 
-140 RQLGFIGGEKFFLKN
+140 RQYPEKVGLKNGFIILDTDDQLRLLK
-155 VAGVGQKILAISNLR
+155 QIIKE
-170 GSVPASS
+170 
-177 AHYAN
+177 
-182 TTGASGGTFTQ
+182 
-193 NSDGVYE
+193 E
-200 NIDLFDWDNTLNSGA
+200 NIDDKKWSAKGLLSLIDK
-215 GGFVNTSDSTGVRTN
+215 
-230 VGPYSG
+230 
-236 WKNRNSVYPKV
+236 WKNKGLS
-247 TIYPN
+247 PN
-252 MKTHDNTDDGDYFAN
+252 QISSDDGDYFAN
-267 GKGRVLY
+267 GKGKVLY

-295 CIRLFNENQDILES
+295 CIRLFNENPDILEG

-369 DFADSRIIRLE
+369 DFINSRIIRLE

-488 RDANAYFRLAIHPN
+488 RDANAYFRLAIQPN

-515 RGIGETTLKKIKQY
+515 RGIGETTLKKIKDY
-529 AKNNNIPTIDAIRDL
+529 AKHNNISTIDAIKDL

-558 KHFVELTERWNDLI
+558 GYFVELTERWNSLI
-572 KERSH
+572 TERSH
-577 FEIAEIILEDS
+577 YDMAEIILEDS
-588 GYLEMLRNDDTLTAA
+588 GYLEMLRNDDTITAA

-614 SIEPFESLS
+614 SIEPFESLN

-655 EFDYVYLP
+655 EFDYVFLP

-677 EGGIKSLEEERRL
+677 EGGVKSLEEERRL
-690 AYVGITRAKVKSSIF
+690 AYVGITRAKIKSSIF

-711 MHNQWLSSIASR
+711 MHNQWLSSIPSR
-723 FVSELPDENVEV
+723 FVNELPEDNIEI

-742 NKGNFTDIKEDIFD
+742 NKGNFTDIKEDDIFD

-761 TPGWERAKIQSSNK
+761 TPGWERAKIQSLSNK
-775 KILVE
+775 RIQEEEINSV
-780 DVTDISLDNNSKF
+780 DTNSKF
-793 SSGSIVFHKKFGQ
+793 STGTLVVHKKFGK
-806 GKVESIDGKKLT
+806 GKIESVDGKKLT
-818 INFGSNG
+818 INFGNNG
-825 TRKVME
+825 MRKVME
-831 NFVDTVS
+831 NFVDIAT

>member
-1 MAKTSGLPLGL
+1 MLK
-12 IWRDF
+12 
-17 ATDWPAQPY
+17 
-26 PAGPTPCTVQQIN
+26 IN
-39 TTGSRGVYRMTL
+39 EL
-51 DAGTDVGVVR
+51 DAFNKLNDVQKEAVLHNEGPLLVLAGAGTGKTGVLTTRLAR
-61 ITFNTGAYLLP
+61 ILMENMALP
-72 GDVSGGPARTANSL
+72 GEILSVTFTNKAANEMKNRVGNLIGDMVTGLKWL
-86 GDRLVW
+86 GTF
-92 SHGVY
+92 H
-97 NNQDSGSS
+97 S
-105 IGGSFFENSITGTG
+105 IGAQI
-119 DIPIITKDNENLT
+119 L
-132 TTSNLERV
+132 
-140 RQLGFIGGEKFFLKN
+140 RQYPEKVGLKNGFIILDTDDQLRLLK
-155 VAGVGQKILAISNLR
+155 QIIR
-170 GSVPASS
+170 
-177 AHYAN
+177 
-182 TTGASGGTFTQ
+182 
-193 NSDGVYE
+193 DE
-200 NIDLFDWDNTLNSGA
+200 NIDDKKWSAKGLLTLI
-215 GGFVNTSDSTGVRTN
+215 DK
-230 VGPYSG
+230 
-236 WKNRNSVYPKV
+236 WKNKGLSPSQV
-247 TIYPN
+247 TS
-252 MKTHDNTDDGDYFAN
+252 DDGDYFAN

>member
-1 MAKTSGLPLGL
+1 MLK
-12 IWRDF
+12 
-17 ATDWPAQPY
+17 
-26 PAGPTPCTVQQIN
+26 IN
-39 TTGSRGVYRMTL
+39 EL
-51 DAGTDVGVVR
+51 DAFKKLNEVQKEAVLHDDGPLLVLAGAGTGKTGVLTTRLAR
-61 ITFNTGAYLLP
+61 ILMENMALP
-72 GDVSGGPARTANSL
+72 GEILSVTFTNKAANEMKSRVGNLIGDMVTGLKWL
-86 GDRLVW
+86 GTF
-92 SHGVY
+92 H
-97 NNQDSGSS
+97 S
-105 IGGSFFENSITGTG
+105 IGAQI
-119 DIPIITKDNENLT
+119 L
-132 TTSNLERV
+132 
-140 RQLGFIGGEKFFLKN
+140 RQYPEKVGLKNGFIILDTDDQLRLLK
-155 VAGVGQKILAISNLR
+155 QIIKE
-170 GSVPASS
+170 
-177 AHYAN
+177 
-182 TTGASGGTFTQ
+182 
-193 NSDGVYE
+193 E
-200 NIDLFDWDNTLNSGA
+200 NIDDKKWSAKGLLSLIDK
-215 GGFVNTSDSTGVRTN
+215 
-230 VGPYSG
+230 
-236 WKNRNSVYPKV
+236 WKNKGLS
-247 TIYPN
+247 PN
-252 MKTHDNTDDGDYFAN
+252 QISSDDGDYFAN
-267 GKGRVLY
+267 GKGKVLY

-295 CIRLFNENQDILES
+295 CIRLFNENPDILEG

-369 DFADSRIIRLE
+369 DFINSRIIRLE

-488 RDANAYFRLAIHPN
+488 RDANAYFRLAIQPN

-515 RGIGETTLKKIKQY
+515 RGIGETTLKKIKDY
-529 AKNNNIPTIDAIRDL
+529 AKHNNISTIDAIKDL

-558 KHFVELTERWNDLI
+558 GYFVELTERWNSLI
-572 KERSH
+572 TERSH
-577 FEIAEIILEDS
+577 YDMAEIILEDS
-588 GYLEMLRNDDTLTAA
+588 GYLEMLRNDDTITAA

-614 SIEPFESLS
+614 SIEPFESLN

-655 EFDYVYLP
+655 EFDYVFLP

-677 EGGIKSLEEERRL
+677 EGGVKSLEEERRL
-690 AYVGITRAKVKSSIF
+690 AYVGITRAKIKSSIF

-711 MHNQWLSSIASR
+711 MHNQWLSSIPSR
-723 FVSELPDENVEV
+723 FVNELPEDNIEI

-742 NKGNFTDIKEDIFD
+742 NKGNFTDIKEDDIFD

-761 TPGWERAKIQSSNK
+761 TPGWERAKIQSLSNK
-775 KILVE
+775 RIQE
-780 DVTDISLDNNSKF
+780 EEINSVDTNLKF
-793 SSGSIVFHKKFGQ
+793 STGTLVVHKKFGK
-806 GKVESIDGKKLT
+806 GKIESVDGKKLT
-818 INFGSNG
+818 INFGNNG
-825 TRKVME
+825 MRKVME
-831 NFVDTVS
+831 NFVDIAT